1 MVLTDLMHSLAC
13 LKTMDSAADLDVN
26 GLDSVW
32 DAPTIMDFVF
42 YSDFQRY
49 RHYCPP
55 VELMINSDVTEH
67 PLLIKIEFCPSQKI
81 VSSTSILA
89 GSCLIT
95 LYYGYVLHVVC
106 YM

>member
-1 MVLTDLMHSLAC
+1 MVLTDLTHSLAC
-13 LKTMDSAADLDVN
+13 LRSGSLDDY

-32 DAPTIMDFVF
+32 DAPTIVGFVF

-67 PLLIKIEFCPSQKI
+67 PLLIKIEF
-81 VSSTSILA
+81 LLDY
-89 GSCLIT
+89 LIT
-95 LYYGYVLHVVC
+95 LYYGYILHVVC